1 MQTRHVPQRSGPL
14 TRSWGSL
21 PVSTG
26 QYGVMIEKT
35 KRILALGGVFFGAML
50 LALQPA
56 VAEPASAW
64 SASSHSSIRLL
75 DGGAAAQA
83 PWRMAGLELKLA
95 AGFKTYWRMPGD
107 SGVPPLFDWS
117 RSRNVAEV
125 EVLWPAPHR
134 FDDMAGS
141 SIGYSS
147 HLIFPLKVR
156 LHDPAKPAQL
166 VLGLDY
172 AVCERL
178 CVPATGEA
186 KLDLPP
192 GQASTREAGRIDAFL
207 AKVPHASRV
216 ETGVAPAISA
226 VIGEPDGRSLAVD
239 ATVAGNGVAVLF
251 VEGPDGWIFGAP
263 MPLASR
269 PAGPQAL
276 AIRYRV
282 PVEARPDGASLH
294 GLDLTLTLVS
304 GDQAIEARTR
314 LDAGQNKR

>member
-1 MQTRHVPQRSGPL
+1 M
-14 TRSWGSL
+14 
-21 PVSTG
+21 G
-26 QYGVMIEKT
+26 QYRDMIK
-35 KRILALGGVFFGAML
+35 KFNRILVLGCVFFGGML
-50 LALQPA
+50 PALQSVA
-56 VAEPASAW
+56 AEPASAW

-75 DGGAAAQA
+75 DGGAAAQG
-83 PWRMAGLELKLA
+83 PWRMAGVELKLA

-125 EVLWPAPHR
+125 QVLWPAPHR

-141 SIGYSS
+141 SIGYSAG
-147 HLIFPLKVR
+147 LIFPLKVR

-166 VLGLDY
+166 VLNLDY

-192 GQASTREAGRIDAFL
+192 GRASTREAGKIAAFL
-207 AKVPHASRV
+207 ARVPTVALV
-216 ETGVAPAISA
+216 EAGAAPAISA
-226 VIGEPDGRSLAVD
+226 VIAEPDGRSLAVD
-239 ATVAGNGVAVLF
+239 ATVPESGVADLF

-263 MPLASR
+263 MPLASHSG
-269 PAGPQAL
+269 GPQAL

-304 GDQAIEARTR
+304 GDQAIEARTH